1 MIVLGEDPGVR
12 GEEVQG
18 GGRVLADF
26 QRHAQGAA
34 AAMGRELQLVVR
46 PARIGVDVGQQHHG
60 LGPQRLDAGAV
71 AEALLDAVQ
80 DDGPGAAPG
89 HRHGLLPA
97 LQRHAA
103 FDLRA
108 GGVAER
114 GGREF
119 SEAAQEVLDVL
130 GSHQEVLQLQ
140 GGFVPGVV
148 GHA

>member
-1 MIVLGEDPGVR
+1 MMSSVKSPVSEPKKFR
-12 GEEVQG
+12 
-18 GGRVLADF
+18 
-26 QRHAQGAA
+26 AA
-34 AAMGRELQLVVR
+34 AASSPISSGTPRVLRQPWAASCTLVVR
-46 PARIGVDVGQQHHG
+46 PARIGVDVGQQDHG
-60 LGPQRLDAGAV
+60 LGPQRLDARAV

-80 DDGPGAAPG
+80 DDGPGAAPR

-103 FDLRA
+103 FDLGA
-108 GGVAER
+108 GGVAEC
-114 GGREF
+114 GRREL
-119 SEAAQEVLDVL
+119 SEAAEEVLDVL